1 MVSRLPCLRAASRL
15 VARREA
21 TVPLAAPR
29 SAPARVPPSVLPP
42 EGLQVLAQELRS
54 AQALAQ

>member
-1 MVSRLPCLRAASRL
+1 

-21 TVPLAAPR
+21 IVPLAAPR